1 MNLYGPK
8 IKKGTISRVAREGG
22 HYLLFGLGGYVSL
35 GYNVFWVLSL
45 KKGPPAPLPMASL
58 SAPLPPDDLHTL

>member
-1 MNLYGPK
+1 MDLRL
-8 IKKGTISRVAREGG
+8 KKARSSRVARRGNT
-22 HYLLFGLGGYVSL
+22 HLFGLGGYVSL